1 MDKRII
7 EFIRAL
13 RASGVRVSL
22 AEAQDALNGIQ
33 QVGAENREYFRQTLR
48 TTVVKD
54 QRNQRAFDYFF
65 PLFFTANRPPM
76 ENIPDNLSGDNK
88 QTLKDALQSLMGDM
102 GALQQLLRQLLQGQ
116 PFSQDQLDQM
126 AQQAGMRPGADMS
139 DRRQMERRMRQRSQL
154 SSQQL
159 QEAIEQLLQELE
171 AMGMGSEQIDQIREQ
186 LEQNAEALA
195 EQISNQAGLSVAEQM
210 AQSDPDPKPDLMD
223 VPFNAL
229 DSGDVEQ
236 IRQEIRR
243 LAAKLRSR
251 AALRQRRAKDG
262 KPDIRRTL
270 RASMRYGGVPMELKH
285 KTHHVKPSLVV
296 ICDVSTSVRYCAE
309 FLLTLIYELQDQVA
323 KTESYVFNAD
333 LADISMVFR
342 EHEPQRA
349 VQQALDENPPGYY
362 ATDLGNSLNT
372 YRERFMGK
380 MSSRTTVIIL
390 GDGRNNYRDPRLDLA
405 EDIQRRARRLIWF
418 VPEHPSEWGTGD
430 SDMHEYAR
438 RSHGYHYVNSLQTL
452 AAAVDAVLADG

>member
-76 ENIPDNLSGDNK
+76 ENIPDNLSGDDK

-171 AMGMGSEQIDQIREQ
+171 AMGMGSEQIDQIR
-186 LEQNAEALA
+186 
-195 EQISNQAGLSVAEQM
+195 
-210 AQSDPDPKPDLMD
+210 
-223 VPFNAL
+223 
-229 DSGDVEQ
+229 
-236 IRQEIRR
+236 
-243 LAAKLRSR
+243 
-251 AALRQRRAKDG
+251 
-262 KPDIRRTL
+262 
-270 RASMRYGGVPMELKH
+270 
-285 KTHHVKPSLVV
+285 
-296 ICDVSTSVRYCAE
+296 
-309 FLLTLIYELQDQVA
+309 
-323 KTESYVFNAD
+323 
-333 LADISMVFR
+333 
-342 EHEPQRA
+342 
-349 VQQALDENPPGYY
+349 
-362 ATDLGNSLNT
+362 
-372 YRERFMGK
+372 
-380 MSSRTTVIIL
+380 
-390 GDGRNNYRDPRLDLA
+390 
-405 EDIQRRARRLIWF
+405 
-418 VPEHPSEWGTGD
+418 
-430 SDMHEYAR
+430 
-438 RSHGYHYVNSLQTL
+438 
-452 AAAVDAVLADG
+452 